1 MLIILNLQEHLLPCL
16 FGFALLATEYEFTP
30 MLVS

>member
-1 MLIILNLQEHLLPCL
+1 MLIILNLQEQLIPCP
-16 FGFALLATEYEFTP
+16 FEFASLATEYEFTP